1 MSEMIDVIQK
11 AVPDQATAN
20 ELMTR
25 LFDVAH
31 PSSVFSEPVS
41 QGEYRVI
48 LATEV
53 SVGLGYGYGGG
64 AGAGNEAAEEGE
76 VVKATAPGL
85 VNAGAGGGGGGGG
98 GAMARPVAV
107 ISIGPDG
114 VRVEPI
120 VDATKIALAFF
131 TTLGAM
137 FMMRRQMR
145 LAGRTR

>member
-11 AVPDQATAN
+11 AVPDQAAADA
-20 ELMTR
+20 LMKR
-25 LFDVAH
+25 LFDVTH
-31 PSSVFSEPVS
+31 PSSVFSEPIS

-48 LATEV
+48 MAAEV

-64 AGAGNEAAEEGE
+64 AGAGNEAAEESEAEKG
-76 VVKATAPGL
+76 AAPGP

-137 FMMRRQMR
+137 FMMRRRMR
-145 LAGRTR
+145 LAVRQR